1 MRLSEF
7 AQKKIINIYN
17 GEVLGSAGDSD
28 LLIDPADGRILEIIL
43 QPPGRLISRSSDKH
57 PISIPWSAV
66 KKVGPEIIVVDSE
79 EGDIFRR

>member
-17 GEVLGSAGDSD
+17 GEILGSAGDSD

-43 QPPGRLISRSSDKH
+43 QPPGRLISRSDKH

-66 KKVGPEIIVVDSE
+66 KKVGPEIIVVDSG

>member
-7 AQKKIINIYN
+7 AQKKIINVYN
-17 GEVLGSAGDSD
+17 GEILGSAGESD

-43 QPPGRLISRSSDKH
+43 QPPGRLINRADKH
-57 PISIPWSAV
+57 PVSIPWSAV